1 MTGREQG
8 PPALC
13 SLTIFY
19 NSNIYIDI
27 YIDFSFLFNYN
38 IIMKIY
44 EIKEDILSRNNEQ
57 AKDVRSL
64 LNDKNVFYVNL
75 MSSPGAGKTTIL
87 SALIP
92 LLSENYRI
100 GVIEADI
107 DSDKDALTIERETGV
122 RVIQMHTGGACHIT
136 CQMSLEALN
145 ALGTDGLDIIFLENI
160 GNLVCPAEFD
170 TGADMNLVLL
180 SVPEGDDK
188 PLKYPLMF
196 EVASAVAITKLD
208 VAQIFDFDCDSAVK
222 NIRKRNENAK
232 VFFTSAPDGTGINEL
247 KQYIE
252 TEAIK
257 KIRRD

>member
-1 MTGREQG
+1 ME
-8 PPALC
+8 
-13 SLTIFY
+13 
-19 NSNIYIDI
+19 
-27 YIDFSFLFNYN
+27 
-38 IIMKIY
+38 IY

-136 CQMSLEALN
+136 CQMSLEALE
-145 ALGTDGLDIIFLENI
+145 ALGTDGLDLIFLENV

-170 TGADMNLVLL
+170 TGSDMNLVLL

-196 EVASAVAITKLD
+196 EVANAVAVTKLD
-208 VAQIFDFDCDSAVK
+208 VREIFDFSFDNAVN
-222 NIRKRNENAK
+222 NIKKRNADADI
-232 VFFTSAPDGTGINEL
+232 FFVSASDGEGIDAL
-247 KQYIE
+247 AQYIKDK
-252 TEAIK
+252 ALK
-257 KIRRD
+257 KIRKD